1 MSQDIVKEII
11 FLGHSVWLGVMI
23 TFVYDWF
30 LILRRLVKHNMLLIS
45 LEDFCF
51 WVICAFSVF
60 AMLYREN
67 NGMLRWFA
75 VGGAFLG
82 MLLYKKTIS
91 AFFVGKVSGVLQKLL
106 QMMGRI
112 LRFLIKPVSFAAEK
126 GKQHCIHLKSGGNK
140 IVKYM
145 KNRLTACK
153 KVLKIILC
161 KR

>member
-1 MSQDIVKEII
+1 MSQDIMKEII
-11 FLGHSVWLGVMI
+11 FLGHSVWMGVMI

-30 LILRRLVKHNMLLIS
+30 LILRRLMKHTILLVS
-45 LEDFCF
+45 LEDFFF
-51 WVICAFSVF
+51 WVICALSVF
-60 AMLYREN
+60 AMLYHEN

-91 AFFVGKVSGVLQKLL
+91 GFFVKEVSKILQKFL
-106 QMMGRI
+106 QITGRCLRI
-112 LRFLIKPVSFAAEK
+112 LFKPLSLAVGK
-126 GKQHCIHLKSGGNK
+126 GKQGCAFAKSGGSK
-140 IVKYM
+140 ILKYV